1 MDKPSKLK
9 IDSLVTAMCI
19 LVTVTTIITHT
30 TENKIASEI
39 NYVDIQELLQFIR
52 VSKIKND
59 DLSSSND
66 LNYLM
71 KFIQKFAVSQNI
83 IIFTKTSLVAGGNDL
98 TNEIKNLL
106 KNEKI

>member
-52 VSKIKND
+52 ASKIKNN